1 MKRIDYYGR
10 SFAVSDRFAGTL
22 VSYLNEAVTTGKPLG
37 EWVV

>member
-10 SFAVSDRFAGTL
+10 SFAVSDRFAGAL